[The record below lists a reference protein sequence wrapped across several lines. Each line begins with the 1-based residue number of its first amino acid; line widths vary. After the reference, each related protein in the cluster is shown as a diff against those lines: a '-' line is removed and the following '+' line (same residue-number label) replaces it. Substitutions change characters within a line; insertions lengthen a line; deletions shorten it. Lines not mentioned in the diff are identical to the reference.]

1 MPYSSMAPSLMPG
14 TDLIFTSSRHFVEHH
29 ARQLPLGILKP
40 RIDFP
45 TIRFYQLWHNQTQQ
59 STSRARLRSLLL
71 AVARTADA
79 APELRLA
86 KATPVKFKMLRK

>member
-1 MPYSSMAPSLMPG
+1 MPG
-14 TDLIFTSSRHFVEHH
+14 TDLISTTSRHFTEHH

-40 RIDFP
+40 RIDFA
-45 TIRFYQLWHNQTQQ
+45 TIHFYQLWHNRAQQ

-86 KATPVKFKMLRK
+86 KATPVRPKMLQR